1 MAYLAKLARADAI
14 GVVLNLRNEGYVT
27 YVAHNVPAD
36 GVSIML
42 ADDHGELSV
51 RTSQGLSEEAKRDR
65 KRVGEGI
72 SGKVAQSGQAILLTG
87 KVQGGTDPTVSE
99 SIIAPLRAGG
109 KTIGVVNVKHRSP
122 EERYGEAHVESLT
135 QVASDIAAALLTAED
150 YQRAEEDRRQ
160 ALLPYA

>member
-1 MAYLAKLARADAI
+1 
-14 GVVLNLRNEGYVT
+14 
-27 YVAHNVPAD
+27 
-36 GVSIML
+36 
-42 ADDHGELSV
+42 
-51 RTSQGLSEEAKRDR
+51 

-72 SGKVAQSGQAILLTG
+72 SGKVALSGQAILLTG

-122 EERYGEAHVESLT
+122 EERYGEAHGESLT
-135 QVASDIAAALLTAED
+135 QVGSDIAAALLTAED

-160 ALLPYA
+160 ALVLYELSRLATPGADPQNDLQTAAMMPADNLRHDAVGGWAAEEPKLKPPPPAGSGPIIPPPTP